1 MKKRKHLSKIVNQE
15 SNHLLLKKEN
25 KYEFQQN
32 ILIDIKEND
41 NSIKDWRLHNL
52 IYNSESKFK
61 KIDFDIFES
70 FKK

>member
-15 SNHLLLKKEN
+15 SNHLLLKIEN
-25 KYEFQQN
+25 KYEIQQN
-32 ILIDIKEND
+32 ILIGVKGND
-41 NSIKDWRLHNL
+41 NSIKDWDLHNL
-52 IYNSESKFK
+52 IYNSEDTFM